1 MEGRCHVDTSVE
13 GVATAF
19 RARKEGFW
27 AASET
32 PAKGDPRQAVA
43 VLTSELPDLHPCCG
57 TSLSLSVSN
66 IKTPGLGVQLMWVLI
81 PAPLSPAVH
90 PQPSCLL
97 PLSELLGS
105 SSLMWK
111 WDNLEAGLT

>member
-19 RARKEGFW
+19 RARKEGFR

-57 TSLSLSVSN
+57 TSLSLCEQHKN
-66 IKTPGLGVQLMWVLI
+66 ARFG
-81 PAPLSPAVH
+81 SPADVGSD
-90 PQPSCLL
+90 PSSFVTSCAPSAKLL
-97 PLSELLGS
+97 ASPL
-105 SSLMWK
+105 
-111 WDNLEAGLT
+111 